1 MYTQLLFIQLNLFC
15 NISFFLLF
23 RIKFI
28 FMKNYIPTFIL
39 LFFFSLYSNSQSF
52 RPLDKS
58 PMDLIEFSSSDGEK
72 AVRVLYSRPQLKG
85 RNFSSLVPNG
95 KLWRTGANESTEITF
110 YKPAS
115 MNNVK
120 IEKGSYTLY
129 TIPNENEWTIII
141 NKATHTWG
149 AYRYNKKDDVLRFN
163 VPAKKSDNLIEA
175 LSMVFESSSGGG
187 NLVLGWSDKIVKI
200 PFKI

>member
-1 MYTQLLFIQLNLFC
+1 MFIQLIFFV
-15 NISFFLLF
+15 IFFFFLLI
-23 RIKFI
+23 RIKFTI
-28 FMKNYIPTFIL
+28 MKKYIPTIIL
-39 LFFFSLYSNSQSF
+39 LFFVSIYSNSQSF

>member
-1 MYTQLLFIQLNLFC
+1 MYIQLLFIQLFFFV
-15 NISFFLLF
+15 IFFFFLLI

-28 FMKNYIPTFIL
+28 IMKKYITTIIL
-39 LFFFSLYSNSQSF
+39 LFFVSIYSNSQSF

>member
-1 MYTQLLFIQLNLFC
+1 MYIQLLFIQLIFFC
-15 NISFFLLF
+15 NIFFFLLI

-28 FMKNYIPTFIL
+28 IMKKYIPTLIL
-39 LFFFSLYSNSQSF
+39 LFFVSIYSNSQSF

>member
-1 MYTQLLFIQLNLFC
+1 MYIQLLFIQLFFFV
-15 NISFFLLF
+15 IFFFFLLI
-23 RIKFI
+23 RIKFTI
-28 FMKNYIPTFIL
+28 MKKYITSIIL
-39 LFFFSLYSNSQSF
+39 LFFVSIYSNSQSF

-149 AYRYNKKDDVLRFN
+149 AYRYNKNDDVLRFN
-163 VPAKKSDNLIEA
+163 VPTKKSDNLIEA

>member
-1 MYTQLLFIQLNLFC
+1 MYIQLLFIQLFFFV
-15 NISFFLLF
+15 IFFFFLLI
-23 RIKFI
+23 RIKFTI
-28 FMKNYIPTFIL
+28 MKKYITSIIL
-39 LFFFSLYSNSQSF
+39 LFFVSIYSNSQSF

-149 AYRYNKKDDVLRFN
+149 AYRYNKNDDVLRFN
-163 VPAKKSDNLIEA
+163 VPTKKSDNLIEA
-175 LSMVFESSSGGG
+175 LSMVFESSSEGG

>member
-1 MYTQLLFIQLNLFC
+1 MYIQLLFIQFNFFC
-15 NISFFLLF
+15 YIFFFLLI

-28 FMKNYIPTFIL
+28 IMKKYIPTIIL
-39 LFFFSLYSNSQSF
+39 LFFVSIYSNSQSF

>member
-1 MYTQLLFIQLNLFC
+1 MYTQLLFIQLILFC
-15 NISFFLLF
+15 KFFFFLLF

-28 FMKNYIPTFIL
+28 IMKKYIPTFIL
-39 LFFFSLYSNSQSF
+39 LFFVSFYSNSQSF

-85 RNFSSLVPNG
+85 RNFSNLVPNG

-163 VPAKKSDNLIEA
+163 VPANKSDNLIEA

>member
-1 MYTQLLFIQLNLFC
+1 MYIQLLFIQLFFFV
-15 NISFFLLF
+15 IFFFFLLI
-23 RIKFI
+23 RIKFTI
-28 FMKNYIPTFIL
+28 MKKYIPTIIL
-39 LFFFSLYSNSQSF
+39 LFFVSIYSNSQSF

>member
-1 MYTQLLFIQLNLFC
+1 LLI
-15 NISFFLLF
+15 

-28 FMKNYIPTFIL
+28 IMKKYIPTLIL
-39 LFFFSLYSNSQSF
+39 LFFVSIYSNSQSF

-149 AYRYNKKDDVLRFN
+149 AYGYNKKDDVLRFN

>member
-1 MYTQLLFIQLNLFC
+1 MYIQLLFIQLFFFV
-15 NISFFLLF
+15 IFFFFLLI

-28 FMKNYIPTFIL
+28 IMKKYITTMIL
-39 LFFFSLYSNSQSF
+39 LFFVSIYSNSQSF

-163 VPAKKSDNLIEA
+163 VPTKKSDNLIEA

>member
-1 MYTQLLFIQLNLFC
+1 MYIQLLYIQFNLFG
-15 NISFFLLF
+15 NIFFFLLI
-23 RIKFI
+23 RIKFTI
-28 FMKNYIPTFIL
+28 MKKYITSIIL
-39 LFFFSLYSNSQSF
+39 LFFVSIYSNSQSF

-149 AYRYNKKDDVLRFN
+149 AYGYNKKDDVLRFN

>member
-1 MYTQLLFIQLNLFC
+1 MYIQLLFIQLIFFC
-15 NISFFLLF
+15 NIFFFLLI

-28 FMKNYIPTFIL
+28 IMKKYIPTLIL
-39 LFFFSLYSNSQSF
+39 LFFVSIYSNSQSF

-175 LSMVFESSSGGG
+175 LSMVFENSSGGG

>member
-1 MYTQLLFIQLNLFC
+1 MYIQLLFIQLFFFV
-15 NISFFLLF
+15 IFFFFLLI
-23 RIKFI
+23 RIKFTI
-28 FMKNYIPTFIL
+28 MKKYITTIIL
-39 LFFFSLYSNSQSF
+39 LFFVSIYSNSQSF

-163 VPAKKSDNLIEA
+163 VPTKKSDNLIEA

>member
-1 MYTQLLFIQLNLFC
+1 MYIQLLYIQFNLFC
-15 NISFFLLF
+15 NIFFFLLI
-23 RIKFI
+23 RIKFTI
-28 FMKNYIPTFIL
+28 MKKYITTIIL
-39 LFFFSLYSNSQSF
+39 LFFVSIYSNSQSF

-163 VPAKKSDNLIEA
+163 VPTKKSDNLIEA

>member
-1 MYTQLLFIQLNLFC
+1 MYIQLLFIQFNFFC
-15 NISFFLLF
+15 NIFFFLLI
-23 RIKFI
+23 RIKFTN
-28 FMKNYIPTFIL
+28 MKKYITTIIL
-39 LFFFSLYSNSQSF
+39 LFFVSIYSNSQSF

-149 AYRYNKKDDVLRFN
+149 AYRYNKNDDVLRFN
-163 VPAKKSDNLIEA
+163 VPTKKSDNLIEA
-175 LSMVFESSSGGG
+175 LSMVFESSSEGG

>member
-1 MYTQLLFIQLNLFC
+1 MLI
-15 NISFFLLF
+15 
-23 RIKFI
+23 RIKFTI
-28 FMKNYIPTFIL
+28 MKKYIPTIIL
-39 LFFFSLYSNSQSF
+39 LFFVSIYSNSQSF

>member
-1 MYTQLLFIQLNLFC
+1 MYIQLLFIQLFFFV
-15 NISFFLLF
+15 IFFFFLLI
-23 RIKFI
+23 RIKFTI
-28 FMKNYIPTFIL
+28 MKKYITSIIL
-39 LFFFSLYSNSQSF
+39 LFFVSIYSNSQSF

-163 VPAKKSDNLIEA
+163 VPTKKSDNLIEA

>member
-1 MYTQLLFIQLNLFC
+1 M
-15 NISFFLLF
+15 
-23 RIKFI
+23 
-28 FMKNYIPTFIL
+28 
-39 LFFFSLYSNSQSF
+39 
-52 RPLDKS
+52 
-58 PMDLIEFSSSDGEK
+58 
-72 AVRVLYSRPQLKG
+72 
-85 RNFSSLVPNG
+85 VPNG

-163 VPAKKSDNLIEA
+163 VPTKNLTI
-175 LSMVFESSSGGG
+175 
-187 NLVLGWSDKIVKI
+187 
-200 PFKI
+200 

>member
-1 MYTQLLFIQLNLFC
+1 MYIQLLFIQSIFFC
-15 NISFFLLF
+15 NIFFFLLI

-28 FMKNYIPTFIL
+28 IMKKYIPTLIL
-39 LFFFSLYSNSQSF
+39 LFFVSIYSNSQSF

>member
-1 MYTQLLFIQLNLFC
+1 MYTQLLFIQLILFC

-23 RIKFI
+23 RINFI

>member
-1 MYTQLLFIQLNLFC
+1 
-15 NISFFLLF
+15 
-23 RIKFI
+23 
-28 FMKNYIPTFIL
+28 MKKYIPTIIL
-39 LFFFSLYSNSQSF
+39 LFFVSIYSNSQSF

-115 MNNVK
+115 MNNVE

>member
-1 MYTQLLFIQLNLFC
+1 MYTQLLFIQLILFC

>member
-1 MYTQLLFIQLNLFC
+1 MYTQLLFIQLILFC

-23 RIKFI
+23 RRNFI

>member
-1 MYTQLLFIQLNLFC
+1 MYIQLLYIQFNLFG
-15 NISFFLLF
+15 NIFFFLLI
-23 RIKFI
+23 RIKFTI
-28 FMKNYIPTFIL
+28 MKKYITSIIL
-39 LFFFSLYSNSQSF
+39 LFFVSIYSNSQSF

-149 AYRYNKKDDVLRFN
+149 AYRYNKNDDVLRFN
-163 VPAKKSDNLIEA
+163 VPTKKSDNLIEA
-175 LSMVFESSSGGG
+175 LSMVFESSSEGG

>member
-1 MYTQLLFIQLNLFC
+1 MYIQLLFIQLFFFV
-15 NISFFLLF
+15 IFFFFLLI
-23 RIKFI
+23 RIKFTI
-28 FMKNYIPTFIL
+28 MKKYITTIIL
-39 LFFFSLYSNSQSF
+39 LFFVSIYSNSQSF